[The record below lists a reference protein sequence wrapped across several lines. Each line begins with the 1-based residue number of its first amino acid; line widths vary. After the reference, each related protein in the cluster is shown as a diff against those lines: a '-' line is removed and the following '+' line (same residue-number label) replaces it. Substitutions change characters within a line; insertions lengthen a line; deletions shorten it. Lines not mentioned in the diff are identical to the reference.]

1 MVNGKKVLV
10 FSPVSKGWGT
20 ATTALALCVM
30 LEQEYKGKILLIDLF
45 SELSSIEHYLEKDMS
60 KQVEFL
66 PLEIFM
72 ESFDTRKLMLFSR
85 PISKSL
91 YFIKVDCEKFKEEKV
106 RQTRMKKLI
115 SDSTEMFDI
124 VVIRADGK
132 MARDIGES
140 CDAGISVCSL
150 EKNFEK
156 TFANSS
162 NFNWYREILKK
173 DECMKVI
180 NGVPFEWG
188 VKEALVD
195 YIVQRKKTYF
205 LPYNRELIERG
216 NIGNRLYSYLREDM
230 MANKSQYSKKIGMLV
245 NKVIEITALKEAER
259 GENECIGAN

>member
-10 FSPVSKGWGT
+10 FSPVNKGWGT

-45 SELSSIEHYLEKDMS
+45 TELSSIEHYLEKDMG
-60 KQVEFL
+60 KQVEIL

-72 ESFDTRKLMLFSR
+72 ESFDKSKLILFSR

-106 RQTRMKKLI
+106 RRARIKKLI
-115 SDSTEMFDI
+115 ADSTDIFDV
-124 VVIRADGK
+124 VVIRADG
-132 MARDIGES
+132 MFARDIGDW
-140 CDAGISVCSL
+140 DAGISVCSF
-150 EKNFEK
+150 EKNFER

-162 NFNWYREILKK
+162 TFNWYREILKK
-173 DECMKVI
+173 DECLKVI

-195 YIVQRKKTYF
+195 YIVQRKKAYF
-205 LPYNRELIERG
+205 LPYNIELMQG
-216 NIGNRLYSYLREDM
+216 ANIGNRLYSYLREDM
-230 MANKSQYSKKIGMLV
+230 LANKSQYSKKVGMLAD
-245 NKVIEITALKEAER
+245 KVIEIIALKQAES
-259 GENECIGAN
+259 GEKECIGAN

>member
-10 FSPVSKGWGT
+10 FSPISKGWGT

-45 SELSSIEHYLEKDMS
+45 TELSSIEHYLEKDMC

-72 ESFDTRKLMLFSR
+72 ESFDTSKLMLFSR
-85 PISKSL
+85 AISKSL
-91 YFIKVDCEKFKEEKV
+91 YFIKVDCEKFKEEKI
-106 RQTRMKKLI
+106 RQARIKKLI
-115 SDSTEMFDI
+115 SDSAEMFDI

-132 MARDIGES
+132 LARDIGGS
-140 CDAGISVCSL
+140 CDVGISVCSL
-150 EKNFEK
+150 EKNFER
-156 TFANSS
+156 TFSNSS
-162 NFNWYREILKK
+162 TFNWYREILNK
-173 DECMKVI
+173 DECLKVI

-205 LPYNRELIERG
+205 LPYNIELMEGG

-230 MANKSQYSKKIGMLV
+230 LANKSQYSKKVGMLAD
-245 NKVIEITALKEAER
+245 KVIEIIALKQAES
-259 GENECIGAN
+259 GVKECIGAN